1 MAVPRQLILSRLNQN
16 IDNLVQVGERFV
28 RGLFLSE
35 IYSPFQST
43 GKSGE
48 ASPFLKSLYPEIR
61 IAAMLERSLNTAL
74 GACPSNPVILSS

>member
-43 GKSGE
+43 CSFRD
-48 ASPFLKSLYPEIR
+48 FLYL
-61 IAAMLERSLNTAL
+61 
-74 GACPSNPVILSS
+74 SN